1 MLITSKIIKT
11 SSFINFFQ
19 KNSNSLKKNFP
30 YIKQNSQKNLY
41 SLNYSNIR
49 FSSGFRYT
57 KDHEWISVEDSIG
70 TVGITNF
77 AQEALGDV
85 VFVQLPEINNFFKKK
100 ETLGSVESVKTAS
113 DIYSPVSGTVI
124 EVNTE
129 LENDPSLINKSPLK
143 EGWMVKLKLQD
154 KKELEDL
161 MNQEEYDQY
170 CRDEESTH

>member
-100 ETLGSVESVKTAS
+100 ETLGSVESVK
-113 DIYSPVSGTVI
+113 VF
-124 EVNTE
+124 
-129 LENDPSLINKSPLK
+129 
-143 EGWMVKLKLQD
+143 
-154 KKELEDL
+154 
-161 MNQEEYDQY
+161 
-170 CRDEESTH
+170 